1 MTQSLAV
8 FEDIRN
14 HINFVE
20 EKQNEV
26 TNEALGDI
34 VGKAKTWWAGRGQRA
49 GSKEL
54 DYFTNEHAKW
64 LGVLMG
70 RQGIDYPKLTL
81 GNMRNYLKTNN
92 INLDD
97 DEIKQIFDKVGK
109 EYALDN
115 VSDDTV
121 ISTNKAE
128 SQQIAKSV
136 IRQGIMK
143 AVSKK
148 GLGQPGAKSQ
158 QQSPA
163 QPETS
168 PEPAPTAATTQ
179 SSSAPEQSTSPTPQA
194 ISATSPTTDTKNPA
208 YLNWVQDGKIKGDPA
223 LFVNIAGKTVP
234 VYKLAPSKLAPAGW
248 AFYYP
253 DYGWDYP
260 EKGDYYDQWFNDKWA
275 AQTMQESTVGEIK
288 LRSDDLL
295 AAKQAEQQ
303 GDKATQYEKLADYHE
318 KFSKV
323 KKLKPADRVHHTTQA
338 GIYRN
343 AAQAVR
349 SAQETL
355 NKSSK

>member
-109 EYALDN
+109 EYALDD

-121 ISTNKAE
+121 ISTDKAE

-143 AVSKK
+143 AVSKQ
-148 GLGQPGAKSQ
+148 GLGQPGTKTQ
-158 QQSPA
+158 QQGPA
-163 QPETS
+163 QPATS
-168 PEPAPTAATTQ
+168 PEPAPTSATTQ
-179 SSSAPEQSTSPTPQA
+179 SSASAAQ
-194 ISATSPTTDTKNPA
+194 
-208 YLNWVQDGKIKGDPA
+208 
-223 LFVNIAGKTVP
+223 
-234 VYKLAPSKLAPAGW
+234 PSKPSASTAATQPIKPASAQATPSKPFSMVVDIGGKNVTVKKVTPSKIAPAGW
-248 AFYYP
+248 YY
-253 DYGWDYP
+253 WDPKKESWIYP
-260 EKGDYYDQWFNDKWA
+260 SKNSEDAKIFNQLYTAKTTPA
-275 AQTMQESTVGEIK
+275 VKESTQQEVK
-288 LRSDDLL
+288 SRTDDLV
-295 AAKQAEQQ
+295 AARQAEQQ